1 MNGWVILALL
11 FAAAIG
17 SLWLLRVRGAF
28 LMFAASAMLFGGAG
42 YALQGHPTL
51 SGSPRAAAMREPP
64 IPLADLRHE
73 FFGNF
78 TGEERWLTISDALA
92 RTGDTEGEVGV
103 LQNAVGKYPGNAQL
117 WVGLG
122 NALVDHAGGLTPASQ
137 FAYRRAA
144 ELAPGHPAPSFFLGL
159 ALARS
164 GDREGALSLWREILA
179 SAPADAGWRPVVEDA
194 VATLSPSA
202 LPKGGEAPLPSR

>member
-11 FAAAIG
+11 FALALGA
-17 SLWLLRVRGAF
+17 LWLLRVRGPF
-28 LMFAASAMLFGGAG
+28 LMFAASALLFGGAG
-42 YALQGHPTL
+42 YALQGHPMVA
-51 SGSPRAAAMREPP
+51 GSPREASAAEPP
-64 IPLADLRHE
+64 VPLAELRHE

-92 RTGDTEGEVGV
+92 RTGDTEGEVGI
-103 LQNAVGKYPGNAQL
+103 LQNAVGKYPGNAHL

-137 FAYRRAA
+137 FAFQRAA
-144 ELAPGHPAPSFFLGL
+144 ELAPGHPAPPFFLGL

-164 GDREGALSLWREILA
+164 GDRESALALWKEVLA
-179 SAPADAGWRPVVEDA
+179 RAPADASWRPIVEDA
-194 VATLSPSA
+194 VATL
-202 LPKGGEAPLPSR
+202 GAPPRTQTGS

>member
-11 FAAAIG
+11 FALALGA
-17 SLWLLRVRGAF
+17 LRLLRVRGAV
-28 LMFAASAMLFGGAG
+28 LMFAASAMLFGAAG
-42 YALQGHPTL
+42 YALQGHPML
-51 SGSPRAAAMREPP
+51 AGSPRQASAAEPP
-64 IPLADLRHE
+64 VPLTDLRHE

-92 RTGDTEGEVGV
+92 RTGDTEGAVGV

-137 FAYRRAA
+137 LAYQRAA
-144 ELAPGHPAPSFFLGL
+144 ELAPGHPAPPFFLGL

-164 GDREGALSLWREILA
+164 GDRNSALALWKEILA
-179 SAPADAGWRPVVEDA
+179 SAPAEAGWRPIVEDA
-194 VATLSPSA
+194 VVTLEPSPTASAGSARSPS
-202 LPKGGEAPLPSR
+202 R

>member
-1 MNGWVILALL
+1 VNGWIILVLL
-11 FAAAIG
+11 FAVALG
-17 SLWLLRVRGAF
+17 SLWLLRVRGPF
-28 LMFAASAMLFGGAG
+28 LMFAASAMLFGSAG
-42 YALQGHPTL
+42 YALQGQPMFA
-51 SGSPRAAAMREPP
+51 GSPRTASAAEPP

-78 TGEERWLTISDALA
+78 TGEESWLTISDALA
-92 RTGDTEGEVGV
+92 RTGDTEGAVGV

-137 FAYRRAA
+137 FAFQRAA
-144 ELAPGHPAPSFFLGL
+144 ELAPGHPAPPFFLGL

-164 GDREGALSLWREILA
+164 GDRQGALGLWKEVLA
-179 SAPADAGWRPVVEDA
+179 SAPANASWRPVVEDA
-194 VATLSPSA
+194 VATLQPPPPRTHTGS
-202 LPKGGEAPLPSR
+202 